1 MQRKYLLTLGLT
13 AMLGLTACQTVNT
26 YEPRDQIN
34 PPTQLV
40 DKRIVTD
47 STLNKKVFVTGID
60 HAEGSGGHLRVQAQV
75 HNRTKRYRQFSY
87 KFEWFD
93 QDGILIESPTSGFI
107 ASQIEGGETKNLVS
121 VAPTAAAK
129 DFRLKLIENVR

>member
-1 MQRKYLLTLGLT
+1 
-13 AMLGLTACQTVNT
+13 MLGLTACQTVNT

-60 HAEGSGGHLRVQAQV
+60 HAEGAGGHLRVQAQIF
-75 HNRTKRYRQFSY
+75 NRTKRYKRFSY

-93 QDGILIESPTSGFI
+93 QDGFLIETPTSGFI
-107 ASQIEGGETKNLVS
+107 ASQIEGGEAKNLVS